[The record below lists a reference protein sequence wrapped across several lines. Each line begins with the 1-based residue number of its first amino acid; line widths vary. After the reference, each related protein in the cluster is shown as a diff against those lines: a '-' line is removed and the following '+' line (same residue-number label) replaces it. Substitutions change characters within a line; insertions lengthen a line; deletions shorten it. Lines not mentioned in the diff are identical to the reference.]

1 MYELEEK
8 SMEYTLHEVY
18 RGKICDLQAQL
29 RNKDIAIEELKSLVT
44 KRCKPLCS

>member
-29 RNKDIAIEELKSLVT
+29 RNKDSNRGIKIACHKEM
-44 KRCKPLCS
+44 